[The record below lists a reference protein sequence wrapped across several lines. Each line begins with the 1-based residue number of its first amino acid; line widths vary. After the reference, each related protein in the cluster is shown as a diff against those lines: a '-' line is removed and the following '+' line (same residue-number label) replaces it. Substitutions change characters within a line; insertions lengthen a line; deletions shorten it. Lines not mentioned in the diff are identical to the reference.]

1 MTVFDDGLGD
11 GDALYM
17 GGVFETA
24 GDLLSHNIARWG
36 GCGSFVLGDLT
47 GDGVVG
53 IDDFAELLAD
63 WGPCPGACSACPAD
77 LDGDCIVGIRDFL
90 ILLANWTP

>member
-1 MTVFDDGLGD
+1 V
-11 GDALYM
+11 
-17 GGVFETA
+17 GGAFEMA
-24 GDLLSHNIARWG
+24 GDLASYNIVRWV

-53 IDDFAELLAD
+53 IR
-63 WGPCPGACSACPAD
+63 D
-77 LDGDCIVGIRDFL
+77 LL